1 MNLLL
6 EIALTH
12 ILGRGRQTIVS
23 IAGVTLGV
31 GFAIA
36 MAALMQGSQED
47 FVGKLIDAMP
57 HVQIT
62 DERRQLQAQPADE
75 RFDAVAWYGLRP
87 RDDVRGILNPVAT
100 IAALEGWVPGIIS
113 AGLNVQ
119 GVARYGGTERGVS
132 VVGINP
138 ADEVRVSTIAD
149 DMTWGSLQDL
159 NATAFSAV
167 IGERLAQRLSIAPG
181 DSIQLIAAGGVTRR
195 LKVVGLF
202 RTGIVG
208 TDETRV
214 YTRLRTAQIL
224 AGRFN
229 AINDLRIRLDDP
241 DAAAAVARRAEA
253 MFGYK
258 SVSWQEAN
266 ESLLE
271 AFEIRNIIMYTVV
284 AAILL
289 VAGFGV
295 FNIVSIITH
304 EKSRDIA
311 ILKSLGFRE
320 GDILLVFVT
329 EGMLMGGFGGLCGMA
344 LGFGLTRL
352 LGTVT
357 FEMRQ
362 VSEVSTLP
370 VTYDPLH
377 YAIAAALALFTA
389 GFAGYLP
396 ARKAAKGNP
405 IDIIRGAS

>member
-6 EIALTH
+6 EIAFTH

-75 RFDAVAWYGLRP
+75 QFDAVAWYGLRP

-132 VVGINP
+132 IIGIDP
-138 ADEVRVSTIAD
+138 ADEVRVSTIAE

-159 NATAFSAV
+159 NATSFSAI
-167 IGERLAQRLSIAPG
+167 IGERLAERLSVAPG

-208 TDETRV
+208 TDETRI

-229 AINDLRIRLDDP
+229 AINDIRIRLKDP

-304 EKSRDIA
+304 EKARDIA
-311 ILKSLGFRE
+311 ILKSLGFRK
-320 GDILLVFVT
+320 GDIQLIFVT
-329 EGMLMGGFGGLCGMA
+329 EGALMGGFGGVCGMA
-344 LGFGLTRL
+344 LGYGLTRM
-352 LGTVT
+352 LGSVT

-362 VSEVSTLP
+362 MSEVSTLP
-370 VTYDPLH
+370 VTYDLLH
-377 YAIAAALALFTA
+377 YAVAVSLALFTA
-389 GFAGYLP
+389 GIAGYLP